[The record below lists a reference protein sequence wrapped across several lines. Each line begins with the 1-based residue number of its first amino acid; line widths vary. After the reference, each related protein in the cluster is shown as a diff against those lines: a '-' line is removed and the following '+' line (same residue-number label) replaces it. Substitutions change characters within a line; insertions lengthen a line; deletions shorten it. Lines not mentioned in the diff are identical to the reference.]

1 MCGDGRMG
9 SLEAFAEMAQAGA
22 RPRIR
27 ARPGQGT
34 LGLFPGL
41 SPGLSPGLGLRCL
54 VADGPSMH
62 G

>member
-22 RPRIR
+22 SP
-27 ARPGQGT
+27 RPGQGT
-34 LGLFPGL
+34 LGLFQVL
-41 SPGLSPGLGLRCL
+41 SPGLPPGLGLRCL